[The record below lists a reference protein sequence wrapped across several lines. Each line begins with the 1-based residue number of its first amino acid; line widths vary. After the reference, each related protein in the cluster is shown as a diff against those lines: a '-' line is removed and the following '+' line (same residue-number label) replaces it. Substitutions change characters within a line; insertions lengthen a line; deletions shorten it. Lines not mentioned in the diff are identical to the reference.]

1 MGGGWLGGGWQGGGW
16 QGGGWQ
22 GGGWQGGGWM
32 SGGGGEGLYAMR
44 ADQPLVSKDADAT
57 FKATAFPKHYWDSD
71 LYALTILP
79 DFFTATVGG
88 QSWHQYIT
96 VDPPPVVR
104 EQGYVPT
111 VPPHE
116 DSIDDLRI
124 LAVTERPEAMGE
136 ILNQAN
142 NQQLCFMQL
151 LMMTQN
157 SHPKTFFAMKLAAR
171 VGEVVMMRLKRQWNR
186 PRPTQYCPT
195 LYPPI
200 PVPGHASYPA
210 GHALI
215 AHLTAEV
222 LKEIT
227 ERDPGYGNPPVSPY
241 KKSLEALADQIGL
254 NRVIAGLHF
263 RSDIRA
269 GAAAG
274 RKTHEFLKGITGNVP
289 ATPPPPPPLPALAEF
304 TYDSVISAAKMEWA

>member
-1 MGGGWLGGGWQGGGW
+1 MGERRRGRGALRDAGGPAAGCESHGPNLLPT
-16 QGGGWQ
+16 
-22 GGGWQGGGWM
+22 
-32 SGGGGEGLYAMR
+32 E
-44 ADQPLVSKDADAT
+44 
-57 FKATAFPKHYWDSD
+57 FPAHLWDSD

-79 DFFTATVGG
+79 DFFSATVNG
-88 QSWHQYIT
+88 QYWHQYIT
-96 VDPPPVVR
+96 VAAPPVVR
-104 EQGYVPT
+104 PEGYGAVPSN
-111 VPPHE
+111 E

-186 PRPTQYCPT
+186 PRPAQYCPI
-195 LYPPI
+195 LYPPVA
-200 PVPGHASYPA
+200 VPGHASYPA
-210 GHALI
+210 GHAVI

-227 ERDPGYGNPPVSPY
+227 VDPASKTPTTPAKSPY
-241 KKSLEALADQIGL
+241 EKSLDALADEIGL

-269 GAAAG
+269 GAEAG
-274 RKTHEFLKGITGNVP
+274 IKTHEFLAGMSNVAP
-289 ATPPPPPPLPALAEF
+289 PPPPPPPPPLPASAVF
-304 TYDSVISAAKMEWA
+304 TYRSVVEAAQKEWFTP

>member
-1 MGGGWLGGGWQGGGW
+1 M
-16 QGGGWQ
+16 
-22 GGGWQGGGWM
+22 
-32 SGGGGEGLYAMR
+32 
-44 ADQPLVSKDADAT
+44 
-57 FKATAFPKHYWDSD
+57 ATAFPAHLWDSD
-71 LYALTILP
+71 LFALTILP
-79 DFFTATVGG
+79 DFFSATVNG
-88 QSWHQYIT
+88 QYWHQYIT
-96 VDPPPVVR
+96 VAAPPVVR
-104 EQGYVPT
+104 PEGYGAVPSN
-111 VPPHE
+111 E

-186 PRPTQYCPT
+186 PRPAQYCPI
-195 LYPPI
+195 LYPPVA
-200 PVPGHASYPA
+200 VPGHASYPA
-210 GHALI
+210 GHAVI

-227 ERDPGYGNPPVSPY
+227 VEPASKTPTTPAKSPY
-241 KKSLEALADQIGL
+241 EKSLDALADEIGL

-269 GAAAG
+269 GAEAG
-274 RKTHEFLKGITGNVP
+274 IKTHEFLAGMSNV
-289 ATPPPPPPLPALAEF
+289 APPRHRRPRFLPLPCSL
-304 TYDSVISAAKMEWA
+304 TDRLSKRRKRNGLRRSAARRSGQASCNRSQRATFGRSLNAPVTDILKQRPARCLRAGARKR